1 MLGIILAGGEGKR
14 CYPITLATS
23 KHLLPLYDKPIIY
36 YSLSLLIE
44 SNIKDIIIIT
54 TPRDVRNFKKLLG
67 NGSRFGIK
75 LRYIVQDIPLG
86 TAHAVMLVKEL
97 IGLEGCV
104 LVYGDNYIDSCVV
117 KNYLKENQHISGAT
131 IFAYKVSNPENY
143 GVIELSSEG
152 KVISI
157 EEKPKVPKS
166 DYAMIGLLCLD
177 QSVFDKIE
185 KISLSERREYEIT
198 DVLKIYLNIGKLTVV
213 RLEESAVWSDLGNPQ
228 NLTEISYKIMLDE
241 RKTGKKVGCLEE
253 IALDKGLITT
263 TELFSNIKRYTN
275 SSYGAYLMKVIE
287 TMKGEK

>member
-117 KNYLKENQHISGAT
+117 KNYLKGNQHISGAT

>member
-44 SNIKDIIIIT
+44 SNIRDIIIIT

-97 IGLEGCV
+97 IGLKGCV

-117 KNYLKENQHISGAT
+117 KNYLKGNQHISGAT

-177 QSVFDKIE
+177 QSVCHKIE
-185 KISLSERREYEIT
+185 KISLSERRECEIT
-198 DVLKIYLNIGKLTVV
+198 DVLKIYLNIVKLTVV
-213 RLEESAVWSDLGNPQ
+213 RLEESAVWSDLGSPQ
-228 NLTEISYKIMLDE
+228 NLTEISYKIMLGE

-275 SSYGAYLMKVIE
+275 SPYGAYLMQVIE

>member
-1 MLGIILAGGEGKR
+1 
-14 CYPITLATS
+14 
-23 KHLLPLYDKPIIY
+23 
-36 YSLSLLIE
+36 
-44 SNIKDIIIIT
+44 IIT

-97 IGLEGCV
+97 IGLKGCV

-117 KNYLKENQHISGAT
+117 KNYLKGNQHISGAT

-166 DYAMIGLLCLD
+166 DYAMIGLLCL
-177 QSVFDKIE
+177 
-185 KISLSERREYEIT
+185 
-198 DVLKIYLNIGKLTVV
+198 
-213 RLEESAVWSDLGNPQ
+213 
-228 NLTEISYKIMLDE
+228 
-241 RKTGKKVGCLEE
+241 
-253 IALDKGLITT
+253 
-263 TELFSNIKRYTN
+263 
-275 SSYGAYLMKVIE
+275 
-287 TMKGEK
+287 

>member
-14 CYPITLATS
+14 CCPITLATS

-44 SNIKDIIIIT
+44 SNIRDIIIT
-54 TPRDVRNFKKLLG
+54 TPRNVRNFKKLLE

-97 IGLEGCV
+97 LGLEGCV
-104 LVYGDNYIDSCVV
+104 LVYGDNYIDSCEV

-213 RLEESAVWSDLGNPQ
+213 RLEESAV
-228 NLTEISYKIMLDE
+228 
-241 RKTGKKVGCLEE
+241 
-253 IALDKGLITT
+253 
-263 TELFSNIKRYTN
+263 
-275 SSYGAYLMKVIE
+275 
-287 TMKGEK
+287 